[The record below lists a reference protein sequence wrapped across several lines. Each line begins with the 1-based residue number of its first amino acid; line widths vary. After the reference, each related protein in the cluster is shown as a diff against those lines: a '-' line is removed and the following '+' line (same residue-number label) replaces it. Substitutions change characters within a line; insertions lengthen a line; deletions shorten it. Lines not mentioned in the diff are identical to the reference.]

1 MLSSTNQKKRLRN
14 KTKEKCF
21 YVPSN
26 PKKYGRRGPAPDDV
40 QANSFVLG
48 KQGHG
53 SEYLLT
59 ENFAQDSFNA
69 VEYQA
74 SAAVPGQNTDSK
86 GYKKQNTTRE
96 NNNRRV

>member
-1 MLSSTNQKKRLRN
+1 MLSNTNQRKRLRN
-14 KTKEKCF
+14 KNKEKS
-21 YVPSN
+21 PN
-26 PKKYGRRGPAPDDV
+26 LKKYGKKGPEPYDV

-48 KQGHG
+48 KQGQE

-69 VEYQA
+69 MEYQA
-74 SAAVPGQNTDSK
+74 NTAGPGQNTDSK

-96 NNNRRV
+96 RSNRRV